1 MPADPPAASLSA
13 PSLADLAAQHGL
25 SRSTTRQP
33 MLSYARDVWS
43 RRDFIVALASGRNS
57 AEYQDTALGKAWQ
70 VLAPLLNALVYY
82 LVFGLLLGTNKGIPN
97 YTAFLIIGVFTF
109 TYTTRCV
116 NGGTRA
122 IARNRQ
128 LIRAV
133 HFPRA
138 VLPVAVV
145 IQGVQQQLV
154 SMLILV
160 VIVLVTGEPLTV
172 LWLTIPVILVLQTM
186 FNAGIA
192 MMFARFTAAS
202 ADVTQLVPFLL
213 QTWRYFSGVFFSIA
227 VFTAH
232 KPPWVRDLMWANPAT
247 TYMEL
252 MRDVMMTSHMAPAK
266 LWLYALAWGVAML
279 VVGFWVFHRAEE
291 SYARG

>member
-1 MPADPPAASLSA
+1 MPRTLLTLVLCLLFAVPLAAAADPPTAAA
-13 PSLADLAAQHGL
+13 PA
-25 SRSTTRQP
+25 
-33 MLSYARDVWS
+33 
-43 RRDFIVALASGRNS
+43 
-57 AEYQDTALGKAWQ
+57 
-70 VLAPLLNALVYY
+70 
-82 LVFGLLLGTNKGIPN
+82 
-97 YTAFLIIGVFTF
+97 
-109 TYTTRCV
+109 
-116 NGGTRA
+116 
-122 IARNRQ
+122 
-128 LIRAV
+128 
-133 HFPRA
+133 A
-138 VLPVAVV
+138 VLDE
-145 IQGVQQQLV
+145 
-154 SMLILV
+154 
-160 VIVLVTGEPLTV
+160 VLVTGEQLTV